1 MKMSKEEGSE
11 DTGLAL
17 VKHILASG
25 CYGQEG
31 FQASIKPQAA
41 FFISLSHYLIHLS
54 FFLPYCLLFNHST
67 AQSCSGAR
75 TWFSKSYLT
84 LSKRKSVFNFLGEF
98 LLIIRS

>member
-25 CYGQEG
+25 CYGHEG

-41 FFISLSHYLIHLS
+41 FFISYYLIHLY
-54 FFLPYCLLFNHST
+54 FFLTNCLLFNHST
-67 AQSCSGAR
+67 AQSCNGAR

-84 LSKRKSVFNFLGEF
+84 LSKRKSVFNFLGEL